1 MISEDPL
8 ETTFNFCLSTR
19 KKKASIQK
27 TLFISFD
34 TGCNFRW
41 KGYVNMAGK
50 LPQLDCK
57 PRAFFACNTNC
68 AKCHPKRLLLLDSP
82 AAIRSLNYLSWPAED
97 CLSAA
102 HGLPRKPF
110 ATRLQR
116 LSADEEAHEW
126 SVALCCLPEQSPGA
140 TGGTEM
146 LSLLPSTPKAKPRL
160 QRLQALAV
168 LPTEGHEGVQV
179 PVLPSWY
186 ILHKLHGKAYSLPN
200 YLIAFPYP

>member
-1 MISEDPL
+1 
-8 ETTFNFCLSTR
+8 
-19 KKKASIQK
+19 
-27 TLFISFD
+27 
-34 TGCNFRW
+34 
-41 KGYVNMAGK
+41 MAGK

-160 QRLQALAV
+160 QDFRLLQSSRLKV
-168 LPTEGHEGVQV
+168 RRESKYQYFHHDIFCTSCTVRPTACQIIS
-179 PVLPSWY
+179 LPS
-186 ILHKLHGKAYSLPN
+186 
-200 YLIAFPYP
+200 LIPRIKIAL